1 MSPDFALDPEVVAY
15 YQAGREDER
24 LRTIGR
30 LEFLR
35 TRSCWRA
42 FCRHRLP
49 ESSMS
54 VAAAGFTRSRCS
66 SRVTTLLSSIRCLS
80 MSSRR
85 RFRRATLLS
94 RQPEHR
100 TGGSGV

>member
-35 TRSCWRA
+35 TQELLAR
-42 FCRHRLP
+42 FLP
-49 ESSMS
+49 APPARVLDVGGGGGIHSIPLLKQGYH
-54 VAAAGFTRSRCS
+54 VALIDPMPLHVQQAKVSPRDPPVPS
-66 SRVTTLLSSIRCLS
+66 
-80 MSSRR
+80 
-85 RFRRATLLS
+85 
-94 RQPEHR
+94 
-100 TGGSGV
+100 TGAPNRGSGV